1 MRKKYRS
8 QSKLGKRP
16 NWSQSI
22 QPGFFSNQIAGGG
35 GGFISKLEF
44 VTKIFLF

>member
-35 GGFISKLEF
+35 GIYFQIGICY
-44 VTKIFLF
+44 